1 MLKFGNEIYIWL
13 FTLVPII
20 MALFLLFSAKK
31 KKSLDNFAEKEL
43 LNKLLPNKSRFKS
56 SYKFI
61 LLLLALLS
69 LTIAIMNPK
78 IGTRMEEIKREGV
91 EIIIA
96 FDISNSMMAEDI
108 KPNRL
113 QRAKQSVINLLGNL
127 YGDRIGI
134 ILFAGESFLQLP
146 LTTDYSA
153 AKLLISTISTDL
165 IPTQGTAIGSAI
177 EMAMDSFSDTET
189 NKVLIIITDGENHE
203 DDALGKAK
211 EASEKGIFI
220 NTIGMG
226 SEHGGPIPEYENS
239 RRTGWK
245 KDKSGNTVVS
255 KLNPGMLSQIA
266 SAGGGKFIR
275 SGSASTDL
283 KLLID
288 DLENIEKSEF
298 ESKVFA
304 DYEDQFQYF
313 IGLSIF
319 FLIIELLTSNKKNK
333 WIWSLV
339 KFAEG
344 SEGKKL

>member
-1 MLKFGNEIYIWL
+1 MLKFGNEIYLWL
-13 FTLVPII
+13 FILVPLIV
-20 MALFLLFSAKK
+20 ALFLIFSAKK
-31 KKSLDNFAEKEL
+31 KKSFGNFAEKEL
-43 LNKLLPNKSRFKS
+43 LEKLLPNKSRFKS

-69 LTIAIMNPK
+69 LTVAIMNPK

-177 EMAMDSFSDTET
+177 EMAMDSFSDTKT

-226 SEHGGPIPEYENS
+226 SENGGPIPEYENDRMQ
-239 RRTGWK
+239 RRIGWK
-245 KDKSGNTVVS
+245 KNKSGDVVVT
-255 KLNPGMLSQIA
+255 KLDAGMLSQIA

-313 IGLSIF
+313 IALAIF
-319 FLIIELLTSNKKNK
+319 FLIVEFLTSNKKNK
-333 WIWSLV
+333 WIWGLV

-344 SEGKKL
+344 KKS

>member
-1 MLKFGNEIYIWL
+1 
-13 FTLVPII
+13 
-20 MALFLLFSAKK
+20 
-31 KKSLDNFAEKEL
+31 
-43 LNKLLPNKSRFKS
+43 
-56 SYKFI
+56 
-61 LLLLALLS
+61 
-69 LTIAIMNPK
+69 
-78 IGTRMEEIKREGV
+78 MEEVKREGI

-96 FDISNSMMAEDI
+96 LDISNSMMAEDI

-113 QRAKQSVINLLGNL
+113 ERAKQSVINLLANL

-146 LTTDYSA
+146 LTTDYST

-165 IPTQGTAIGSAI
+165 IPSQGTAIGSAI
-177 EMAMDSFSDTET
+177 EMAMGSFSETET

-211 EASEKGIFI
+211 DASEKGIYI

-226 SEHGGPIPEYENS
+226 SEDGGPIPEYESN
-239 RRTGWK
+239 RRIGWK
-245 KDKSGNTVVS
+245 KDKSGNVVMT
-255 KLNPGMLSQIA
+255 KLDPGMLSQIA
-266 SAGGGKFIR
+266 SAGNGKFIR

-283 KLLID
+283 KILID
-288 DLENIEKSEF
+288 DLERIEKTEF

-313 IGLSIF
+313 IALALF
-319 FLIIELLTSNKKNK
+319 FLIIDMLTSNKRNK
-333 WIWSLV
+333 WVWNLV

-344 SEGKKL
+344 KKS